1 MTNTE
6 LAFLPATDL
15 HTLIRDKQVSPV
27 EVTRTFLER
36 IEHLDSHLNS
46 YLTVLPEDA
55 LRAAKASEEAVVSG
69 AELGPLHG
77 VPVSIKDL
85 EMTSGV
91 RTTGGS
97 LLFEDRVPNVDSE
110 VVRRIMG
117 AGAIMLGK
125 TNTPELGLL
134 GHTENRLGDHCRNPW
149 DTSRTTGGS
158 SGGAGAAIAAGLCT
172 LASGSDGGGSIRI
185 PASFCGIYGIKP
197 TQGRVPRLVGAA
209 AAQVANQ
216 FSQSGPMSRTVRDSA
231 LLLQVLAGRH
241 PGDPG
246 SLRDEPDDYLS
257 AADRGVQGLRI
268 GWSPDFGYAAVDGE
282 VLEAASK
289 AAKVFESMGCI
300 VEEVDIALEDPFDA
314 FWSLFTANVAAT
326 FDHLVEGRTDQ
337 LTWYGR
343 ESFEMAHS
351 VSGIEYARA
360 VGYLD
365 LLKAQFDDVFDQ
377 YDLLLSPT
385 TATTAFPVGSPP
397 SEIGGQEAHWFWGY
411 TPFTFPINMIGHPAA
426 SLPCGLS
433 SEGLPIG
440 LHVVGRHG
448 DDSSVVAASA
458 AFEEAMPWA
467 HLQPPI
473 S

>member
-6 LAFLPATDL
+6 LAFLPATEL
-15 HTLIRDKQVSPV
+15 HILIRDKQISPV

-36 IEHLDSHLNS
+36 IEHLDSQLNS

-55 LRAAKASEEAVVSG
+55 LRAAKAAEEAVMLG
-69 AELGPLHG
+69 KELGPLHG

-91 RTTGGS
+91 RTTSGS

-110 VVRRIMG
+110 VVRRILG

-246 SLRDEPDDYLS
+246 SLRADPEDYLA
-257 AADRGVQGLRI
+257 AADRGANGLRI

-326 FDHLVEGRTDQ
+326 LDHLVEGRTDQ

-343 ESFEMAHS
+343 ESFEKAHS

-365 LLKAQFDDVFDQ
+365 LLKAQFNDVFDQ

-397 SEIGGQEAHWFWGY
+397 
-411 TPFTFPINMIGHPAA
+411 P
-426 SLPCGLS
+426 
-433 SEGLPIG
+433 
-440 LHVVGRHG
+440 R
-448 DDSSVVAASA
+448 
-458 AFEEAMPWA
+458 
-467 HLQPPI
+467 
-473 S
+473 

>member
-1 MTNTE
+1 MSNTD
-6 LAFLPATDL
+6 LAFLPATELRD
-15 HTLIRDKQVSPV
+15 LIREKKVSPV
-27 EVTRTFLER
+27 EATSAFLER
-36 IEHLDSHLNS
+36 IDRLDSQLNS
-46 YLTVLPEDA
+46 YLTVLPEEA
-55 LRAAKASEEAVVSG
+55 LRAARAAEDAVMRSG
-69 AELGPLHG
+69 ELGSLHG

-97 LLFEDRVPNVDSE
+97 LLFEDRVPDVDSE

-117 AGAIMLGK
+117 AGAVLLGK
-125 TNTPELGLL
+125 TNTPEMGLL
-134 GHTENRLGDHCRNPW
+134 GHNENRLGDHCRNPW

-185 PASFCGIYGIKP
+185 PASFCGTYGIKP
-197 TQGRVPRLVGAA
+197 TQGRVPRLVGAM

-241 PGDPG
+241 TGDPT
-246 SLRDEPDDYLS
+246 SLRDEPEDYLA
-257 AADRGVQGLRI
+257 AADRGVEGLRI
-268 GWSPDFGYAAVDGE
+268 GWSPDFGYAPVHGE
-282 VLEAASK
+282 VLEASSK
-289 AAKVFESMGCI
+289 AAKVFEDMGCV
-300 VEEVDIALEDPFDA
+300 VEEVDIELEDPFDA

-326 FDHLVEGRTDQ
+326 FDHLVEGRTDE

-343 ESFEMAHS
+343 ESFDKAHS

-365 LLKAQFDDVFDQ
+365 MLRAQFADVFDR
-377 YDLLLSPT
+377 YDLILSPT

-397 SEIGGQEAHWFWGY
+397 PAIGGREVHWFWGY
-411 TPFTFPINMIGHPAA
+411 TPYTFPINMIGYPAA

-448 DDSSVVAASA
+448 DESTVIAASA

-467 HLQPPI
+467 HLKPPV

>member
-1 MTNTE
+1 MTDNE
-6 LAFLPATDL
+6 LAFLPAIEL
-15 HTLIRDKQVSPV
+15 RNLVREKKVSPV
-27 EVTRTFLER
+27 EAAKTFLER
-36 IEHLDSHLNS
+36 IDSLDSQLNS

-55 LRAAKASEEAVVSG
+55 LRAARAAEDAVMRG
-69 AELGPLHG
+69 DELGPLHG

-97 LLFEDRVPNVDSE
+97 LLFEDRVPDVDSE

-117 AGAIMLGK
+117 AGAVMLGK

-134 GHTENRLGDHCRNPW
+134 GHNENRLGDHCRNPW

-158 SGGAGAAIAAGLCT
+158 SGGAGAAIAAGLCA

-241 PGDPG
+241 PGDPA
-246 SLRDEPDDYLS
+246 SLRDEPDDYLA
-257 AADRGVQGLRI
+257 AADRGVRGLKI
-268 GWSPDFGYAAVDGE
+268 GWSPDFGYTPVDAE
-282 VLEAASK
+282 VLEASTK
-289 AAKVFESMGCI
+289 AARAFEDMGCV
-300 VEEVDIALEDPFDA
+300 VEDVAVEIEDPFDA
-314 FWSLFTANVAAT
+314 FWNLFTTNVAAT
-326 FDHLVEGRTDQ
+326 FDHLVEGRADQ

-343 ESFEMAHS
+343 ESFDKAHS
-351 VSGIEYARA
+351 VSGVEYAKA

-365 LLKAQFDDVFDQ
+365 LLKAQFADVFDR
-377 YDLLLSPT
+377 YDLLLSPA
-385 TATTAFPVGSPP
+385 TASTAFPVGSPP
-397 SEIGGQEAHWFWGY
+397 PAIGGREVHWFWGY
-411 TPFTFPINMIGHPAA
+411 TPFTFPINMIGYPAA

-448 DDSSVVAASA
+448 DESSVVAASA

-467 HLQPPI
+467 HLKPPV

>member
-1 MTNTE
+1 MTNTD
-6 LAFLPATDL
+6 LAFLPATELRDM
-15 HTLIRDKQVSPV
+15 IRNKKVSPV
-27 EVTRTFLER
+27 EATTTFLDR
-36 IEHLDSHLNS
+36 IEAFDSQLNA

-55 LRAAKASEEAVVSG
+55 LRAARAAEDAVMQGS
-69 AELGPLHG
+69 ELGPLHG

-97 LLFEDRVPNVDSE
+97 LLFEDRVPDVDSE

-117 AGAIMLGK
+117 AGAVLLGK
-125 TNTPELGLL
+125 TNTPEMGLL
-134 GHTENRLGDHCRNPW
+134 GHNENRLGDHCRNPW

-185 PASFCGIYGIKP
+185 PAGFCGTYGIKP
-197 TQGRVPRLVGAA
+197 TQGRVPRLVGAM

-241 PGDPG
+241 PGDPT
-246 SLRDEPDDYLS
+246 SLRDEPEDYLA
-257 AADRGVQGLRI
+257 AADRGVEGLRI
-268 GWSPDFGYAAVDGE
+268 GWSPDFGYAPVEGE
-282 VLEAASK
+282 VLEASSR
-289 AAKVFESMGCI
+289 AAKVFEDMGCV
-300 VEEVDIALEDPFDA
+300 VEEVDIELEDPFDA

-326 FDHLVEGRTDQ
+326 FDHLVEGRTDE

-343 ESFEMAHS
+343 ESFDKAHS

-365 LLKAQFDDVFDQ
+365 LLKAQFADVFDR

-397 SEIGGQEAHWFWGY
+397 PAIGGQEVHWFWGY
-411 TPFTFPINMIGHPAA
+411 TPFTFPINMIGYPAA

-433 SEGLPIG
+433 SEGLPMG

-448 DDSSVVAASA
+448 DESTVIAASA

-467 HLQPPI
+467 HLRPPV

>member
-6 LAFLPATDL
+6 LAFIPATEL
-15 HTLIRDKQVSPV
+15 RTLIRDKEVSPV
-27 EVTRTFLER
+27 EAVRTFLDR
-36 IEHLDSHLNS
+36 IERLDRQLNC

-55 LRAAKASEEAVVSG
+55 LRAAKAAEDAVMG
-69 AELGPLHG
+69 GGELGPLHG

-91 RTTGGS
+91 RTTSGS
-97 LLFEDRVPNVDSE
+97 LLFEDRVPDVDSE
-110 VVRRIMG
+110 VVRRVIG
-117 AGAIMLGK
+117 AGAVMLGK

-134 GHTENRLGDHCRNPW
+134 GHNENLLGDHCRNPW

-158 SGGAGAAIAAGLCT
+158 SGGAGGAVAAGLCA

-185 PASFCGIYGIKP
+185 PASFCGVYGIKP
-197 TQGRVPRLVGAA
+197 TQGRVPRLVGGA

-241 PGDPG
+241 PGDPT
-246 SLRDEPDDYLS
+246 SLRDEPDDYLA
-257 AADRGVQGLRI
+257 AADRGVDGLRI
-268 GWSPDFGYAAVDGE
+268 GWSSDFGYAGVDSE
-282 VLEAASK
+282 VLEASSK
-289 AAKVFESMGCI
+289 AARVFEDMGCA
-300 VEEVDIALEDPFDA
+300 VEEVDLALEDPFDS
-314 FWSLFTANVAAT
+314 FWSLFTTNVAAT
-326 FDHLVEGRTDQ
+326 FGQLVEGRMDQ

-343 ESFEMAHS
+343 ESFEKAGR
-351 VSGIEYARA
+351 VSGIEYSKA
-360 VGYLD
+360 VGYVD
-365 LLKAQFDDVFDQ
+365 RLKAQFADVFER

-385 TATTAFPVGSPP
+385 TATTAFPVGTPP
-397 SEIGGQEAHWFWGY
+397 TEIGDREAHWFWGY
-411 TPFTFPINMIGHPAA
+411 TPFTFPINMVGHPAA

-433 SEGLPIG
+433 SEGIPIG

-448 DDSSVVAASA
+448 DESSVVAASA

-467 HLQPPI
+467 HRLPPV